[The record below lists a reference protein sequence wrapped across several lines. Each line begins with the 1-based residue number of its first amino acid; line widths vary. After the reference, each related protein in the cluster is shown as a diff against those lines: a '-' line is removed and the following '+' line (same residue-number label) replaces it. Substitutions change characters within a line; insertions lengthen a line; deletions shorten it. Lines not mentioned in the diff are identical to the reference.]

1 VSSRADD
8 EDLRL
13 TQPPLHKKTQFSA
26 FPRHLS
32 PDFLQYIDEAPEMT
46 SHDEEPKKAKTTEGK
61 LNHE

>member
-1 VSSRADD
+1 VLPWPA
-8 EDLRL
+8 EALAKAAIL
-13 TQPPLHKKTQFSA
+13 QLFPN